1 MIEFLVY
8 TASIGGIGALCGYT
22 HGRVIRRRLND
33 ALTREVQDN
42 AALRRQTSN
51 LRQRL
56 RESEQ
61 ETRHA
66 LAERDVYRE
75 AEERMHQT
83 MRRQIAGSKHLRR
96 VV

>member
-8 TASIGGIGALCGYT
+8 TASIGGVGAPSGHT
-22 HGRVIRRRLND
+22 HGRALRRPLND
-33 ALTREVQDN
+33 ALTPEIQDD
-42 AALRRQTSN
+42 AALRHQAPN